1 MTPDQYDFTGDG
13 VCDLGVAGID
23 YYRNY
28 SGYSEVAGAIFESDG
43 GISGDFDSDEADILL
58 IESESFYWYTQLH
71 TGLDFDGDG
80 RNDAVFADGFDDGY
94 VYVMSGADIG
104 SSGEY
109 SLEDDYQFYLDAN
122 SSNDGLGLS
131 MGGGDIDGDGYDDLV
146 IGAPYDDDEA
156 DNGGCVFIVYG
167 QSGLS
172 SHAAVGFVDEA
183 KICATDDDAYLGAWA
198 TPILADFDGDGSDDL
213 AISAYG
219 EESVYIFM
227 DASSLSGNYDT
238 DDADVT
244 LVGVG
249 AGDFGI
255 AMDTGDFDGDGLA
268 DLAIGAP
275 DMVDYDDEPS
285 DEGQVFIFTGS
296 DLSVAAAEIDSD
308 DASAVITSTDTDGF
322 GRTVVAGD
330 MDGDGHDDLFVAAPR
345 YEEQEGKVMLFIS
358 P

>member
-1 MTPDQYDFTGDG
+1 M
-13 VCDLGVAGID
+13 
-23 YYRNY
+23 
-28 SGYSEVAGAIFESDG
+28 
-43 GISGDFDSDEADILL
+43 
-58 IESESFYWYTQLH
+58 
-71 TGLDFDGDG
+71 
-80 RNDAVFADGFDDGY
+80 
-94 VYVMSGADIG
+94 
-104 SSGEY
+104 
-109 SLEDDYQFYLDAN
+109 
-122 SSNDGLGLS
+122 
-131 MGGGDIDGDGYDDLV
+131 
-146 IGAPYDDDEA
+146 
-156 DNGGCVFIVYG
+156 
-167 QSGLS
+167 
-172 SHAAVGFVDEA
+172 
-183 KICATDDDAYLGAWA
+183 
-198 TPILADFDGDGSDDL
+198 

-255 AMDTGDFDGDGLA
+255 AMDTGDFDGDGMA

-296 DLSVAAAEIDSD
+296 DLSVAASEVDSD
-308 DASAVITSTDTDGF
+308 EASAVITSTDTDGF

-345 YEEQEGKVMLFIS
+345 YEDQEGKVMLFIS